1 MADRS
6 HSQTE
11 NSRNGRH
18 LSIETISS
26 LVDTFKENISDN
38 LSKGDIVKVSL
49 DDTSYNIFNTLFK
62 WFPYTITN
70 EEKVKTNKLF
80 DCIITEQSNNIVVS
94 YKEEETL
101 LPIDLITNNTKD
113 EVNNITIEKF
123 LDWSKYESVNC
134 QSYDSFTDKLSG
146 VLVMRESHLHQ
157 MQHFKDCVVTANNCD
172 IDTIKALEQTKTVS
186 LAVHLQDNNLDING
200 IKDHCSQSAEF
211 IAGII
216 IPEDVNVTSEIVN
229 ELHNID
235 AYVYKQCSYKEVLDS
250 NKFFDLGVDII
261 GFGPIAT
268 TDELSPYLPNESSIS
283 YGTIYNKTSH
293 ERSIAILNTLVSD
306 V

>member
-18 LSIETISS
+18 LSIETIYS
-26 LVDTFKENISDN
+26 LIDSFKETVSDN
-38 LSKGDIVKVSL
+38 LTEKDIVKVSL
-49 DDTSYNIFNTLFK
+49 DNTSYKIFSTFFK
-62 WFPYTITN
+62 WFPYTITDDQ
-70 EEKVKTNKLF
+70 KVKTTTTVTQKS
-80 DCIITEQSNNIVVS
+80 DKIIILYQG
-94 YKEEETL
+94 KETL
-101 LPIDLITNNTKD
+101 IPLEYSWNSNVEHSSSVT
-113 EVNNITIEKF
+113 KF
-123 LDWSKYESVNC
+123 LDWSHYKNINC

-146 VLVMRESHLHQ
+146 VFVMRESHLHQ
-157 MQHFKDCVVTANNCD
+157 MQHFKDCLVTANNCD

-186 LAVHLQDNNLDING
+186 LAVNLQDNKLDIEG
-200 IKDHCSQSAEF
+200 IKDHCSQSPEF

-216 IPEDVNVTSEIVN
+216 IPEDVTVTSEIIN

-250 NKFFDLGVDII
+250 NKFFTMGVDII

-268 TDELSPYLPNESSIS
+268 TDELSPYLPNESSIA
-283 YGTIYNKTSH
+283 YGTIHNKPAH
-293 ERSIAILNTLVSD
+293 ERSVAILNTVIAD

>member
-1 MADRS
+1 MADRT
-6 HSQTE
+6 HSETE

-18 LSIETISS
+18 LSIETICS

-38 LSKGDIVKVSL
+38 LTEEDIVKVSL
-49 DDTSYNIFNTLFK
+49 DDTSYSVFSTLFK

-70 EEKVKTNKLF
+70 DQKVKTTTT
-80 DCIITEQSNNIVVS
+80 ITEDSKNIVVLHND
-94 YKEEETL
+94 KETL
-101 LPIDLITNNTKD
+101 IPLEYTNTYR
-113 EVNNITIEKF
+113 NNYEAIFDKF
-123 LDWSKYESVNC
+123 LKWSNYTNVNC
-134 QSYDSFTDKLSG
+134 QSHDSYTDKLNG
-146 VLVMRESHLHQ
+146 ILVMRESHLHQ
-157 MQHFKDCVVTANNCD
+157 MQYFKDCIITANNCD

-186 LAVHLQDNNLDING
+186 LAVNLQDNKLDLDSVKN
-200 IKDHCSQSAEF
+200 HCEHSAEF

-216 IPEDVNVTSEIVN
+216 IPEDVEVSKEIVD

-235 AYVYKQCSYKEVLDS
+235 SYVYKQCSYKEVLDS

-268 TDELSPYLPNESSIS
+268 TDELSPYLPGVSSIS
-283 YGTIYNKTSH
+283 YGNIYNRPVH
-293 ERSIAILNTLVSD
+293 GRSVAILDTLGSD